1 MSAIRNLA
9 EGDRDQVFAVVT
21 VTAHPIG
28 SSFENVVREA
38 YLASRDGIV
47 IMVLDGVSTTEVD
60 DALDPLVP
68 LLPLTIPG
76 VRYVDAVDW
85 RGSASATLCPL

>member
-1 MSAIRNLA
+1 MSAIRNPA
-9 EGDRDQVFAVVT
+9 EGDRDGVLAVVT
-21 VTAHPIG
+21 VTAHPVG
-28 SSFENVVREA
+28 SSFETVVRNA
-38 YLASRDGIV
+38 YRASRDGIV

-85 RGSASATLCPL
+85 RGSTFATPCPL